1 MPIGLFRRC
10 DGVFMKERKVY
21 LSLARVICA
30 IVVVIIHTND
40 CFYEFNIDRC
50 WALANVIES
59 GLCFA
64 VPVFIMVSGATLM
77 DYSKRYSTKEYF
89 RKRVVKTVIPYLV
102 WSVIGNVLD
111 VSGIFFVYYFF
122 LNLFGVYLCIP
133 LFSFIKEEYKEKVI
147 TYVVAISFVFNYF
160 FPFLCSVTRINY
172 VFKIP
177 LDLANGFLIYALV
190 GYLIHKK
197 EISYKWRVV
206 SYIGSLIGFVL
217 HIGGTYLYS
226 IEAGAIDSTFR
237 GYTNLPCVLASVGV
251 FVFIKQI
258 GQKIT
263 HEKLVRT
270 VEKLSSYTFP
280 IYLIHFYVIELIMEV
295 ILADYVHLWI
305 YKLTTPFITIMISVG
320 IAWVIRKIPVVQKIL
335 P

>member
-1 MPIGLFRRC
+1 
-10 DGVFMKERKVY
+10 MKQRVCY

-30 IVVVIIHTND
+30 VAVVMIHTNG
-40 CFYEFNIDRC
+40 CFYEFNVEQC
-50 WALANVIES
+50 WPLANVIES
-59 GLCFA
+59 GLGFA

-89 RKRVVKTVIPYLV
+89 KKRVLKTVIPYLA

-133 LFSFIKEEYKEKVI
+133 LFSFLKEEYKEKVI
-147 TYVVAISFVFNYF
+147 TYVVGISFLFNYF
-160 FPFLCSVTRINY
+160 LPFFCTVTGINY

-190 GYLIHKK
+190 GYLVHKK
-197 EISYKWRVV
+197 EISFKWRIV
-206 SYIGSLIGFVL
+206 SYMCSILGFVL
-217 HIGGTYLYS
+217 HIGGTYLSS
-226 IEAGAIDSTFR
+226 IEMGTIDSTFR
-237 GYTNLPCVLASVGV
+237 GYTNLPCLLSSVGV

-258 GQKIT
+258 GQRISS
-263 HEKLVRT
+263 EKAIRII
-270 VEKLSSYTFP
+270 EWLSGYTFS

-295 ILADYVHLWI
+295 VLADYVHLWI
-305 YKLTTPFITIMISVG
+305 YKLTTPVITIMISVG
-320 IAWVIRKIPVVQKIL
+320 IAWVIRKNPVIQKIL

>member
-1 MPIGLFRRC
+1 MRR
-10 DGVFMKERKVY
+10 EHY

-30 IVVVIIHTND
+30 FAVVMIHTNG
-40 CFYEFNIDRC
+40 CFYEFNIDGC
-50 WALANVIES
+50 WTWANVIES
-59 GLCFA
+59 GLGFA

-89 RKRVVKTVIPYLV
+89 KKRVAKTLIPYLV

-133 LFSFIKEEYKEKVI
+133 LFSFIKDEYKEKVI
-147 TYVVAISFVFNYF
+147 TYVVGISFVFNYF
-160 FPFLCSVTRINY
+160 LPFFCTITGMNY
-172 VFKIP
+172 AFKIP
-177 LDLANGFLIYALV
+177 FDLANGFLIYALV
-190 GYLIHKK
+190 GYLVHKK
-197 EISYKWRVV
+197 EISIKWRLV
-206 SYIGSLIGFVL
+206 SYVCSLIGFVL

-237 GYTNLPCVLASVGV
+237 GYTNLPCLLCSVGV
-251 FVFIKQI
+251 FIFMKQMGQQIKN
-258 GQKIT
+258 
-263 HEKLVRT
+263 EKVIKA
-270 VEKLSSYTFP
+270 VEGLSGYTFP

-295 ILADYVHLWI
+295 VFKDYVHLLA
-305 YKLTTPFITIMISVG
+305 YKFVTPFLTIAISIGITWI
-320 IAWVIRKIPVVQKIL
+320 IRKIPVIRKVL